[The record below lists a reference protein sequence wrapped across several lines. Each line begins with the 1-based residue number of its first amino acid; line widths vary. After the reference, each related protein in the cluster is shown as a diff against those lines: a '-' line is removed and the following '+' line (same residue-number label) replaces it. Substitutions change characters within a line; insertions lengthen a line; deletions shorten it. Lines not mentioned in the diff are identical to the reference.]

1 LCYGCNKP
9 GHRIAD
15 CPNKIGKLIS
25 SADRLIGKC
34 LIVTVDITGFKVR
47 CLVDTGSTVTTL
59 TESFYNQFLKESTNI
74 QTDISIKLKAAN
86 GICIPYVGYIEVDMN
101 VMGQN
106 FPDRGVLIVKDSVDS
121 CTRKR
126 KESIPALLG
135 MNVISACKIYW
146 YRTLGTSIQRKSLN

>member
-1 LCYGCNKP
+1 MCYGCNKP

-15 CPNKIGKLIS
+15 CPNKIAKLIS

-34 LIVTVDITGFKVR
+34 PIVTVDITGFKVR

-106 FPDRGVLIVKDSVDS
+106 WYTI
-121 CTRKR
+121 CW
-126 KESIPALLG
+126 
-135 MNVISACKIYW
+135 IY
-146 YRTLGTSIQRKSLN
+146 